1 MHASKAH
8 EHKPDHI
15 ESMKMLVEQKAVTEV
30 ASSPTSIFASMSAP
44 PTMKLPEAVAKPT
57 MLCSMLNVPATC
69 AQADALLC
77 LYSAWPSVLSVANAV
92 ADEPRTLSSLPAEL
106 LAIVAENLDT
116 HCLARFAAASSACL
130 AAAQDELHARA
141 ALFAAVER
149 CLMPGGIGTL
159 AAWCIGG
166 MDALVAHPHFR
177 LPNDLVTIPP
187 RAFEG
192 TSLTHLTLP
201 ATVTTIGDGAF
212 MNCASLTSIAL
223 PDTVT
228 TIGSGAFAGCCL
240 LSQLTL
246 PAALTTLGKNA
257 FDPSTRLAHPW
268 SMHLR

>member
-1 MHASKAH
+1 
-8 EHKPDHI
+8 
-15 ESMKMLVEQKAVTEV
+15 
-30 ASSPTSIFASMSAP
+30 
-44 PTMKLPEAVAKPT
+44 
-57 MLCSMLNVPATC
+57 
-69 AQADALLC
+69 
-77 LYSAWPSVLSVANAV
+77 
-92 ADEPRTLSSLPAEL
+92 
-106 LAIVAENLDT
+106 
-116 HCLARFAAASSACL
+116 
-130 AAAQDELHARA
+130 
-141 ALFAAVER
+141 LFAAVER

-192 TSLTHLTLP
+192 TSLTHLTFP

-228 TIGSGAFAGCCL
+228 TIGSGAFAGCCS